1 MSQISKRDNTNAGI
15 CGLNNLGN
23 TCFMNSG
30 IQCLS
35 NTEELTKY
43 FISDLYKKDVNTA
56 NKFGFGG
63 KFAGA
68 WADLLREM
76 WVDNSKSTSP
86 YDFKRLLGS
95 RIGRFAGY
103 GQQDSSELL
112 NKVLELL
119 HEEVNQ
125 GPRKAYVEIPDDDMK
140 TPDSERAALFWS
152 GFTNTNR
159 SLFVDLMYGQ
169 QK

>member
-1 MSQISKRDNTNAGI
+1 MRRGNFVLRQAKAQPEEVKNQTPQAVPVAYVDLQINSQASGESQMVAHIDSLDMAALCKKSNSNAGI
-15 CGLNNLGN
+15 CGLSNLGN

-43 FISDLYKKDVNTA
+43 FLFGLYKKDLNTA

-63 KFAGA
+63 RFADA
-68 WADLLREM
+68 WADLMREM
-76 WVDNSKSTSP
+76 WVEGSSSTSP

-103 GQQDSSELL
+103 GQ
-112 NKVLELL
+112 
-119 HEEVNQ
+119 
-125 GPRKAYVEIPDDDMK
+125 
-140 TPDSERAALFWS
+140 
-152 GFTNTNR
+152 
-159 SLFVDLMYGQ
+159 
-169 QK
+169 

>member
-1 MSQISKRDNTNAGI
+1 MASLCKKNDSNAGI
-15 CGLNNLGN
+15 CGLSNLGN

-43 FISDLYKKDVNTA
+43 FLSDLYKKDVNTT

-63 KFAGA
+63 RFADA
-68 WADLLREM
+68 WADLMREM
-76 WVDNSKSTSP
+76 WLGRNSSTSP

-103 GQQDSSELL
+103 GQ
-112 NKVLELL
+112 
-119 HEEVNQ
+119 
-125 GPRKAYVEIPDDDMK
+125 
-140 TPDSERAALFWS
+140 
-152 GFTNTNR
+152 
-159 SLFVDLMYGQ
+159 
-169 QK
+169 